1 MKLYKKSQ
9 LKSKIQPNKKIFV
22 NFLVEFMK
30 MSQPKSKLGGEKVF
44 FWVTFKNSK
53 KSQEKS
59 KTKSSKSFC
68 SPDSKEIVHQSQKLS
83 RAKVFLVG
91 FIN

>member
-1 MKLYKKSQ
+1 MFFGMKLYKKSQ

-59 KTKSSKSFC
+59 K
-68 SPDSKEIVHQSQKLS
+68 LN
-83 RAKVFLVG
+83 RAKIFVGRIRKNESTKVKNLVVQK
-91 FIN
+91 FF